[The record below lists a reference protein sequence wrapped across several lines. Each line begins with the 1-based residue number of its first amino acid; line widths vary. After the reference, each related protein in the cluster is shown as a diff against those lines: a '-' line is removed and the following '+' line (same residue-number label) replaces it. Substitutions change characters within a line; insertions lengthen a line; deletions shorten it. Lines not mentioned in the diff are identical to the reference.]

1 MTNCVCYVID
11 DNYLFPT
18 LVSAIQAKQYVD
30 ACNVD
35 VRIFCIS
42 NNPQHSAKLSEV
54 ASTYDIN
61 LTVVPTKIIENMHPM
76 FGRLFLH
83 RMLSEAYDRVIY
95 IDGDT
100 QIKGSI
106 MPLIDATIVS
116 GHFLAVRD
124 PDVLFASRSKK
135 GVARLLAFR
144 EKIGLKNYNNYFN
157 SGVLVFNA
165 SDWAGISKLAL
176 AAVEKSSFKLEF
188 PDQDAL
194 NISVGDRCTYIPN
207 RWNFPGFFIGSEM
220 ETRVKPVIYHFM
232 SNPRPWTHNV
242 PPWGASWQ
250 TPYRELLVLH
260 PELNHYKL
268 QATKSARLRYWLQQH
283 LKMISEYRPVGRT
296 SEAEADLI
304 I

>member
-1 MTNCVCYVID
+1 MTNCVCYVVD

-18 LVSAIQAKQYVD
+18 LVSAIQAKEHVD
-30 ACNVD
+30 ACDVD

-42 NNPQHSAKLSEV
+42 NNPKYSSKFSAV
-54 ASTYDIN
+54 ASTYDVH
-61 LTVVPTKIIENMHPM
+61 LTVVPTKVIENMHPM

-83 RMLSEAYDRVIY
+83 RMLSESYERVIY

-106 MPLIDATIVS
+106 MPLIDVTIVS
-116 GHFLAVRD
+116 GNFLAVRD

-135 GVARLLAFR
+135 GIARMHAFR
-144 EKIGLKNYNNYFN
+144 EKIGIKNHNNYFN
-157 SGVLVFNA
+157 SGVLAFNA
-165 SDWAGISKLAL
+165 RDWAEISKLAL
-176 AAVEKSSFKLEF
+176 ATVEKSSLKLEF

-207 RWNFPGFFIGSEM
+207 RWNFPGFVIGSEM
-220 ETRVKPVIYHFM
+220 DTRVKPVIYHFM
-232 SNPRPWTHNV
+232 SNPRPWTHKV

-250 TPYRELLVLH
+250 APYRKILVLH
-260 PELNHYKL
+260 PELNEYKL
-268 QATKSARLRYWLQQH
+268 HATKSARLRYWLQQH
-283 LKMISEYRPVGRT
+283 LKMFSEYGPVGRT
-296 SEAEADLI
+296 REAEADLI